1 MFVFG
6 WQLAD
11 SSNRR
16 MFSNRL
22 TPYRNY
28 VPFLVL
34 PLSLVLAAA
43 GQSSAQVYK
52 TPPSGKV
59 TFTLQEQWWEEK
71 NVTPGAKYLG
81 DALITLQYLDGT
93 KQTIAFLG
101 SSDFLQLKIEFSGNR
116 GFSTWS
122 QTADLRP
129 SATFTIVSNQAAE
142 AVNAYDP
149 VAGNHFGGGYIIGSV
164 VRVSNNA
171 SPYNPPRGAPPPSS
185 SPTPGS
191 RSTSINAVLISGRS
205 DPAKIVTSANVTLI
219 GGVVALGKNASPS
232 VTPSSWST
240 GLRIVPG
247 QALLTGA
254 KIPPLTPNI
263 IDVRIVKHEVTGDL
277 STPAP

>member
-1 MFVFG
+1 MVG
-6 WQLAD
+6 RKKCDARSQI
-11 SSNRR
+11 
-16 MFSNRL
+16 
-22 TPYRNY
+22 
-28 VPFLVL
+28 
-34 PLSLVLAAA
+34 
-43 GQSSAQVYK
+43 
-52 TPPSGKV
+52 
-59 TFTLQEQWWEEK
+59 
-71 NVTPGAKYLG
+71 LG

-116 GFSTWS
+116 GFNTWS

-149 VAGNHFGGGYIIGSV
+149 VAGNHFGGGYITGSV

-185 SPTPGS
+185 SPTL
-191 RSTSINAVLISGRS
+191 NAVLISGRS

-240 GLRIVPG
+240 GLRIVPD

-263 IDVRIVKHEVTGDL
+263 IDVRIVKHEMTGDL